1 MGISN
6 PCAHAKVSLKKLPEH
21 LTTGFGIPLLLVDA
35 AEQEICDACN
45 EFIGDIHIPDTVGL
59 IAAAAVYR
67 ITIPQRLTGSELRFL
82 RKAMKMPSKKLAELL
97 GITAE
102 TLSRCENDRMPMN
115 LTTEKYLRM
124 MAGSLLVDQAP
135 AISFDAKDIVSMKIP
150 TIRSSSEELVMKLG
164 LVKIKSE
171 KKISE
176 VYSEAA

>member
-6 PCAHAKVSLKKLPEH
+6 ACAHAKVSLKKLPAH
-21 LTTGFGIPLLLVDA
+21 LTTGFGIPLLLMDA
-35 AEQEICDACN
+35 AEQEVCDVCDTPS
-45 EFIGDIHIPDTVGL
+45 GDIHIPDTLGL

-67 ITIPQRLTGSELRFL
+67 VTIPQRLSGAELKFL
-82 RKAMKMPSKKLAELL
+82 RKALKMSSKKLAELL
-97 GITAE
+97 GVTAE

-115 LTTEKYLRM
+115 PTTEKYLRM
-124 MAGSLLVDQAP
+124 MAGSLLSDQAP
-135 AISFDAKDIVSMKIP
+135 AISFDGKDIVSMKIP
-150 TIRSSSEELVMKLG
+150 TIRGSSEELVMKFG